1 MTSRHCPAMPCHALA
16 PCGQRVRLRCT
27 GVAAVMMMVVVVMVV
42 LGGVPPH
49 ETGKTCARWKHIPPT
64 HVCPL
69 ALRLPPR
76 PGNREQ
82 VPPRARPLRPHAVR
96 ANETTAAPPSMLAPA
111 APSPP
116 LQAVA
121 QPDHRPDRWAAE
133 EPGGRPQPAAGLFS
147 AKTAVGDSAWRS
159 PPTPGS
165 ELPADVEARGQPRAA
180 PAHLRFAGWA
190 GRPLGCRLGTGL

>member
-1 MTSRHCPAMPCHALA
+1 MTSRHCPAMPCHALPPLRPACAA
-16 PCGQRVRLRCT
+16 PLYGRGGGDDGGGGDGGAGRVPL
-27 GVAAVMMMVVVVMVV
+27 
-42 LGGVPPH
+42 H

-64 HVCPL
+64 PVRSL
-69 ALRLPPR
+69 SRLPPR

-165 ELPADVEARGQPRAA
+165 ENLPADVEAHGQPRAA